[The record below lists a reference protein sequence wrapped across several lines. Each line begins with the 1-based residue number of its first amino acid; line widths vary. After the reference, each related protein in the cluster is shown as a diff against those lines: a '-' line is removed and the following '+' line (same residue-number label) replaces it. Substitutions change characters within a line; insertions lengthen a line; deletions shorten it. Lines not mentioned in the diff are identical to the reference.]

1 MKKRI
6 IIFLALVSVFLL
18 SYTKTDNVKAYRA
31 VDSDLVDAKLSC
43 GDTMKLSVPSNK
55 KAKWR
60 SYNTLIATVDQ
71 NGKVLG
77 KRAGEV
83 LIEAKTSN
91 KTYTW
96 LIQVMPK
103 VKTVYEYDVS
113 KPIGISCKKKTLLVG
128 KTFTLKL
135 NGINYN
141 EVKWTSS
148 NKKVA
153 TVSRNGKVTAKKA
166 GNATIK
172 ADVGK
177 KAYRCKIVVSE
188 KTLSVNKKSISLLE
202 GKKTKI
208 IVTLKT
214 NKKDKFD
221 VDIKNPNIAGYE
233 YDVWNGNKLPVI
245 IEGFSKGKT
254 SLVISNKLTKEKITV
269 KINVQANKKNNYEDD
284 EDDFDYNDDYED
296 NKDDFDIDGVESTY
310 DAEEHYD
317 DDEDSQSEDNSK
329 TEYDSFRQE
338 WLTKDDLYDNYGIR
352 LLWYGERID
361 LYINL
366 IDDKIIY
373 SIYGTPKSEFKV
385 GVIYTGVYNEKNI
398 RLQYFEE
405 IVLDGKERKINSIC
419 INKQDLIDAGI
430 INK

>member
-1 MKKRI
+1 MSNI
-6 IIFLALVSVFLL
+6 I
-18 SYTKTDNVKAYRA
+18 TDNAKAYEIIEIRHS
-31 VDSDLVDAKLSC
+31 DSVQ
-43 GDTMKLSVPSNK
+43 LSVPNNK
-55 KAKWR
+55 KAKW
-60 SYNTLIATVDQ
+60 SSLDTSIATVNQ
-71 NGKVLG
+71 KGKVTAKRLG
-77 KRAGEV
+77 YT
-83 LIEAKTSN
+83 LIMAETSN
-91 KTYTW
+91 EVYYWK
-96 LIQVMPK
+96 IKVVIK
-103 VKTVYEYDVS
+103 AVKTVYEYDVS
-113 KPIGISCKKKTLLVG
+113 KPIGILCKKKTLFVG

-135 NGINYN
+135 NGINYD
-141 EVKWTSS
+141 EAKWTSS

-166 GNATIK
+166 GTATIK
-172 ADVGK
+172 AIVGK
-177 KAYRCKIVVSE
+177 KTYSCKIVVFE

-208 IVTLKT
+208 IVTLKA
-214 NKKDKFD
+214 NKKDKFN

-245 IEGFSKGKT
+245 IEGLSKGKT
-254 SLVISNKLTKEKITV
+254 SLVISNKSTKEKITV

-284 EDDFDYNDDYED
+284 EDDYDYDDFDYNGDEEDD
-296 NKDDFDIDGVESTY
+296 KDDFDIDGVENTY
-310 DAEEHYD
+310 DTEEHYD
-317 DDEDSQSEDNSK
+317 DDNQSEDNSN
-329 TEYDSFRQE
+329 TEYDIFRQE
-338 WLTKDDLYDNYGIR
+338 WLTKDDLYDKYGIS

-385 GVIYTGVYNEKNI
+385 GVIYTGVYNGKNI
-398 RLQYFEE
+398 RLQYFEK

-419 INKQDLIDAGI
+419 INRQDLIDADI